1 MALLEHVPHQAVVL
15 AQVDAITVAGEDAG
29 GILAAMLQD
38 QQAVV
43 DGLIHRTLE
52 RTPMMPH
59 MQGKPLVLKEGGA
72 ILSLRKS
79 IKDFWIGRSKPR
91 GFPCANAYRA
101 RAVTKR

>member
-43 DGLIHRTLE
+43 DGLIHRTF
-52 RTPMMPH
+52 
-59 MQGKPLVLKEGGA
+59 G
-72 ILSLRKS
+72 
-79 IKDFWIGRSKPR
+79 
-91 GFPCANAYRA
+91 
-101 RAVTKR
+101 